1 MESIGFSKKEIEV
14 LVNIINTVNS
24 LASTHYYADIH
35 DIVEDRLTPR
45 EINLLHEKLQN
56 KLREVA

>member
-1 MESIGFSKKEIEV
+1 MESIKFSKKEIEV
-14 LVNIINTVNS
+14 LDKIINTVNL
-24 LASTHYYADIH
+24 LASTHYYADIN